1 MIFPTV
7 VLNSNDFDFLQSR
20 GAKSVDPEEDRRSS
34 LLLRFDPLSRRLTQ
48 KLQLPPTTEIVESAV
63 ASEKSFEETNPALCH
78 NSSKDKSSDEL
89 QSSNT
94 QSQSPDA
101 VEMSVSLIRDSN
113 NMDNETNSYVN
124 NIK

>member
-1 MIFPTV
+1 M

-63 ASEKSFEETNPALCH
+63 ARENGCQETDPALCY
-78 NSSKDKSSDEL
+78 NSSKDRSSDEL
-89 QSSNT
+89 QSSKA
-94 QSQSPDA
+94 QSQATDA
-101 VEMSVSLIRDSN
+101 AEMSVSLIHDSN
-113 NMDNETNSYVN
+113 NMDNDANSYVN